1 MELEAMEMMIA
12 AEPKFIADS
21 LREQLKNVTAVK
33 VEMTGVGF
41 FKELE
46 LSSNVKPVSGTAS
59 FVLPGVHAI
68 IDDQEEQCL
77 MFVFFVV
84 DGFLRT
90 LEGATTLAVWPEIL
104 EPYSLH
110 HTRRV

>member
-1 MELEAMEMMIA
+1 MEMMIA
-12 AEPKFIADS
+12 AEPNFIAES
-21 LREQLKNVTAVK
+21 LREQLKNVTSVK

-46 LSSNVKPVSGTAS
+46 FSSSAKPLLGTGS

-68 IDDQEEQCL
+68 IDGSEKQCV
-77 MFVFFVV
+77 MFVLFVV

-90 LEGATTLAVWPEIL
+90 LEGATTLAVWPVIL
-104 EPYSLH
+104 EPYSLYY
-110 HTRRV
+110 TKRV